1 MGSGHFA
8 SEGYGKAAFISSIQ
22 IVDKNTKLVT
32 PNEHKVL
39 VGSSDLRKYTVDGYG
54 VSKDG
59 MHMYYGG
66 PATATHLQVQQQQKK
81 PTITRPNAT
90 RFSTQIKTTPYLKE
104 LQRHLTVRL
113 GEASDAMSNAYKA
126 LLDAFVEST
135 FTFSDQLLR
144 PTESNFAP
152 VDEVGERIKIMEIE
166 VTIPADFPE
175 GVYIRNGSN
184 PLFGALHTVSS
195 IFGQTEDIW
204 VEEKACSTPSTS
216 AGAAST
222 VPPPVTKGN
231 RLAMLAASLLNMLR
245 FGKVMRSMSNTSV
258 FMHAGR
264 VFAAAEND
272 IPHELNLQSLDTIA
286 SWSIGGDWI
295 LPFTAPEGTCQIQ
308 SHLVRFKLKVVPE
321 SGELV
326 ISGIN
331 IMKPYLTIGLVSEDG
346 MKLEQMVD
354 LKLDRC
360 TFCHEIGITKMY
372 NIIMDMPLTLSASR
386 ILRAAPLMEYEKESY
401 ARIGVM
407 PRNGDAESVIWFDV
421 EPFCTMHLVNC
432 FEEGDEVVVRG
443 FRVPASI
450 IMGPMLQHNKVSG
463 DQEMN
468 EEYFS
473 RLYEWRLNLKSK
485 AVAGEWLTGTDVA
498 MEFPVIND
506 KYVGLH
512 HRYAYAQVVN
522 VEGSM
527 AGGCGTV
534 RPKFGGFAKLYLDQ
548 EIKESCGDS
557 IHVEYHHLETN
568 QFCSGAIF
576 VAKADALHE
585 DDGWIISFVHDE
597 GTNISQAH
605 IIDARR
611 FESGPVAKITLP
623 QRVPY
628 GFHGAF
634 VSKT

>member
-1 MGSGHFA
+1 
-8 SEGYGKAAFISSIQ
+8 
-22 IVDKNTKLVT
+22 
-32 PNEHKVL
+32 
-39 VGSSDLRKYTVDGYG
+39 
-54 VSKDG
+54 
-59 MHMYYGG
+59 
-66 PATATHLQVQQQQKK
+66 
-81 PTITRPNAT
+81 
-90 RFSTQIKTTPYLKE
+90 
-104 LQRHLTVRL
+104 
-113 GEASDAMSNAYKA
+113 MSNAYKA

-166 VTIPADFPE
+166 GTIPADFPE

-204 VEEKACSTPSTS
+204 VEGEGMLHALYFSRSSVDGT
-216 AGAAST
+216 AAWSLSYGNRYVQSDSYT
-222 VPPPVTKGN
+222 VENARRRPCFLSVTKGN

-295 LPFTAPEGTCQIQ
+295 LPFTAHP
-308 SHLVRFKLKVVPE
+308 KVVPE

-576 VAKADALHE
+576 VAKEDALHE

>member
-1 MGSGHFA
+1 MVALA
-8 SEGYGKAAFISSIQ
+8 STYIQPPPHICRCSS
-22 IVDKNTKLVT
+22 
-32 PNEHKVL
+32 
-39 VGSSDLRKYTVDGYG
+39 SSRR
-54 VSKDG
+54 S
-59 MHMYYGG
+59 
-66 PATATHLQVQQQQKK
+66 P
-81 PTITRPNAT
+81 PITRPNAT

-204 VEEKACSTPSTS
+204 VEGEGMLHALYFSRSSVDGTAAWSLSYGNRYVQSDSYTVEKARRRPCFLS
-216 AGAAST
+216 
-222 VPPPVTKGN
+222 VTKGN
-231 RLAMLAASLLNMLR
+231 RLAMLAASLLNMVCQLFLSQRVGNLR
-245 FGKVMRSMSNTSV
+245 
-258 FMHAGR
+258 
-264 VFAAAEND
+264 
-272 IPHELNLQSLDTIA
+272 
-286 SWSIGGDWI
+286 
-295 LPFTAPEGTCQIQ
+295 
-308 SHLVRFKLKVVPE
+308 
-321 SGELV
+321 
-326 ISGIN
+326 IN